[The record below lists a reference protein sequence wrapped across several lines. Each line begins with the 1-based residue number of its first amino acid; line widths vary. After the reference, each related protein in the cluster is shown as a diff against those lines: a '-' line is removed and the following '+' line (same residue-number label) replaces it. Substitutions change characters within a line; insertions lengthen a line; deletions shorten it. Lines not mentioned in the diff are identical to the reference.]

1 MIIANWWAEYPAV
14 ITLIIMLG
22 VIVVV
27 LASLGITFIVWIATK
42 IKAQKINNKKLKK
55 EIQNELVIE

>member
-1 MIIANWWAEYPAV
+1 MLIANWWAEYPAV

-42 IKAQKINNKKLKK
+42 IKAQKIKNKKELKDERK
-55 EIQNELVIE
+55 